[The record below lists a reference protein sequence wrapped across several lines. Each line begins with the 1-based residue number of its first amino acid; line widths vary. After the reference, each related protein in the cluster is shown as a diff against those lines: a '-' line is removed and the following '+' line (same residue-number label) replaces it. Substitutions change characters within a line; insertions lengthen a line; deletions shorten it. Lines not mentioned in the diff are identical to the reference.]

1 MLRVHTSAPL
11 HKNWLRPLPHTDNDM
26 NPPNKSKHLIVDRL
40 ADSMLMIG
48 IALALFFWI
57 FKSLLLFFGTGQLDW
72 KAQLVG
78 TDIYD
83 LYDRLAVVALFI
95 FFGSHA
101 QFNIKKRRKAE
112 LALQGSEDRYR
123 SILESIEEGY
133 YELDLAYT
141 IQFFN
146 DSFTSIVHTPR
157 YELLGM
163 DFRKALTPECACQL
177 ERTFGTIL
185 ATGRPANNLE
195 FELSPRGGFH
205 RIVELSASVI
215 TNSMQMPTGYRGI
228 VRDVTEK
235 RMLERKVIDSLKNV
249 KDARTGAILGLAKLA
264 EYRDNDTGRHLERIR
279 EYVKVLAEELA
290 KIPAYAD
297 YITSEYIEDLY
308 HSSILHD
315 IGKVGIQDS
324 ILLKPG
330 KLTPE
335 EYEIMKTH
343 AVLGGDALAAVDAH
357 IQGQSFLTIGK
368 EIAYY
373 HHEKWDGSGY
383 PKGLKTTQIPQ
394 SARMVSLADV
404 YDAITS
410 KRCYKVAYSHQ
421 VAKEI
426 IEGERGVAFDPEVVD
441 AFLANEQ
448 RFHEIH
454 EQLQS

>member
-1 MLRVHTSAPL
+1 MKRTNHIS
-11 HKNWLRPLPHTDNDM
+11 
-26 NPPNKSKHLIVDRL
+26 DRL
-40 ADSMLMIG
+40 ADSMLLIG

-57 FKSLLLFFGTGQLDW
+57 FKSILLMLVTGQFDW
-72 KAQLVG
+72 G
-78 TDIYD
+78 THLLGKDVYD
-83 LYDRLAVVALFI
+83 LYDRMAVVVLFI

-101 QFNIKKRRKAE
+101 QYNIKKRRKAE
-112 LALQGSEDRYR
+112 MALKGSEDRYR

-133 YELDLAYT
+133 YEIDLAYKT
-141 IQFFN
+141 QFFN
-146 DSFTSIVHTPR
+146 DSFAFIVSYPR
-157 YELLGM
+157 YELLSL
-163 DFRKALTPECACQL
+163 DFRKLLTEKSARQL
-177 ERTFGTIL
+177 ERSFIEIL
-185 ATGRPANNLE
+185 TTGKPATNLE
-195 FELSPRGGFH
+195 FELSARGGFY

-215 TNSMQMPTGYRGI
+215 TDAMQKPTGYRGI

-235 RMLERKVIDSLKNV
+235 RMLERKVIEGLKSV

-279 EYVKVLAEELA
+279 EYTKVLAEELA
-290 KIPAYAD
+290 KIPSYAE
-297 YITSEYIEDLY
+297 YITSDYIEDLY

-330 KLTPE
+330 KLTHE

-343 AVLGGDALAAVDAH
+343 VILGGDALAAVDAH
-357 IQGQSFLTIGK
+357 LQGQSFLTIGK

-383 PKGLKTTQIPQ
+383 PNGLKNNAIPQ
-394 SARMVSLADV
+394 SARMVALADV

-426 IEGERGVAFDPEVVD
+426 IEGERGRAFDPDVVD
-441 AFLANEQ
+441 AFLANDQTFQ
-448 RFHEIH
+448 RIH
-454 EQLQS
+454 EELHS

>member
-1 MLRVHTSAPL
+1 MLL
-11 HKNWLRPLPHTDNDM
+11 
-26 NPPNKSKHLIVDRL
+26 
-40 ADSMLMIG
+40 IG

-57 FKSLLLFFGTGQLDW
+57 FKSILLFLATGQLDW
-72 KAQLVG
+72 G
-78 TDIYD
+78 THLLGKDIYH

-112 LALQGSEDRYR
+112 MALQGSEDRYR

-133 YELDLAYT
+133 YEIDLGYQT
-141 IQFFN
+141 QFFN
-146 DSFTSIVHTPR
+146 DSCTFIMSCPR
-157 YELLGM
+157 YELIGM
-163 DFRKALTPECACQL
+163 DFRKALTEKSARQL
-177 ERTFGTIL
+177 ERSFSEIL
-185 ATGRPANNLE
+185 STGRPANNLE
-195 FELSPRGGFH
+195 FELSARGGFH

-215 TNSMQMPTGYRGI
+215 TNAMQRPTGFRGI

-235 RMLERKVIDSLKNV
+235 RMLERKVIESLKNV

-279 EYVKVLAEELA
+279 EYTKVLAEELT
-290 KIPAYAD
+290 KSPTYAA
-297 YITSEYIEDLY
+297 YITNDYIEDLY

-335 EYEIMKTH
+335 EYEVMKNH
-343 AVLGGDALAAVDAH
+343 AILGGNALAAVDAH

-383 PKGLKTTQIPQ
+383 PNGLKNNEIPQ
-394 SARMVSLADV
+394 SARMVALADV

-426 IEGERGVAFDPEVVD
+426 IESERGRAFDPDVVD

-448 RFHEIH
+448 RFHRIH
-454 EQLQS
+454 EELHS

>member
-1 MLRVHTSAPL
+1 MKRTNHIS
-11 HKNWLRPLPHTDNDM
+11 
-26 NPPNKSKHLIVDRL
+26 DRL
-40 ADSMLMIG
+40 ADSMLLIG

-57 FKSLLLFFGTGQLDW
+57 FKSLLLILVTGQFDW
-72 KAQLVG
+72 G
-78 TDIYD
+78 THLLGKDVYD
-83 LYDRLAVVALFI
+83 LYDRLAVVVLFI

-101 QFNIKKRRKAE
+101 QYNIKKRRKAE
-112 LALQGSEDRYR
+112 MALKGSEDRYR

-133 YELDLAYT
+133 YEIDLGYKT
-141 IQFFN
+141 QFFN
-146 DSFTSIVHTPR
+146 DSFAFIVSCPR
-157 YELLGM
+157 YELLHL
-163 DFRKALTPECACQL
+163 DFRTILTAKSARQL
-177 ERTFGTIL
+177 ERSFGEIL
-185 ATGRPANNLE
+185 ATGKPATNLE
-195 FELSPRGGFH
+195 FELSARGGFY
-205 RIVELSASVI
+205 RIIELSASVI
-215 TNSMQMPTGYRGI
+215 TDAMQKPTGYRGI

-235 RMLERKVIDSLKNV
+235 RMLERKVIEGLKNV

-279 EYVKVLAEELA
+279 EYTKVLAEELA
-290 KIPAYAD
+290 KIPSYAE
-297 YITSEYIEDLY
+297 YITSDYVEDLY

-343 AVLGGDALAAVDAH
+343 VILGGDALAAVDAH

-383 PKGLKTTQIPQ
+383 PNGLKNYEIPQ
-394 SARMVSLADV
+394 SARMVALADV

-426 IEGERGVAFDPEVVD
+426 IEGERGRAFDPDVVD
-441 AFLANEQ
+441 AFLANDQTFQ
-448 RFHEIH
+448 RIH
-454 EQLQS
+454 EELLS